1 MNSAET
7 LKLNKDFRQAMKKK
21 DTSVKDYLRAFD
33 SFTKY
38 VTINGAYRI
47 CPSHLKANSQNHRKS
62 WSKGS
67 PSAPK
72 SAVFLMRKLKSIT
85 VGNISTII

>member
-1 MNSAET
+1 MLLTMCFA
-7 LKLNKDFRQAMKKK
+7 
-21 DTSVKDYLRAFD
+21 AFD

-38 VTINGAYRI
+38 ITINGAYRI
-47 CPSHLKANSQNHRKS
+47 CPSQNHRRS

-72 SAVFLMRKLKSIT
+72 SAVFLMRKLKSIR
-85 VGNISTII
+85 VGNISMII